1 MSAVAE
7 LRPREAPGLPL
18 ATAAR
23 REGFLVAGSGSIGR
37 RHLGNLRHLG
47 EAGVTL
53 YRTGL
58 RDPAAPPVHAP
69 AEFELEAALARQ
81 PLAVLVCNP
90 TAHHLELAL
99 AAARA
104 GAHLLIEKPLA
115 DSLEGTAEL
124 GHEVRAREL
133 VALVGFQYRFHPA
146 LREVK
151 RWLEERAIGE
161 VVSGSVRWG
170 EHLPSWHPG
179 EDWRASYAARADL
192 GGGAIRTLCHPFD
205 YLRWLLGEAD
215 WVTAEVSNQVLGL
228 DVEDAA
234 VVVLRFAS
242 GAMVSVSLDYMQRP
256 RDHRL
261 ELVGTHGRIAWSDAD
276 GAAHLLLQ
284 DSARVTTFRPPP
296 EFSRNTMFV
305 EEMRHFLECLAGRAR
320 PVCQL
325 ADGVAA
331 LEIAVAA
338 LESARAGRRLRARRR
353 P

>member
-1 MSAVAE
+1 M
-7 LRPREAPGLPL
+7 EAPR
-18 ATAAR
+18 A
-23 REGFLVAGSGSIGR
+23 GFLIAGSGSIGR

-47 EAGVTL
+47 ESGVTL
-53 YRTGL
+53 YRTGR

-69 AEFELEAALARQ
+69 AEFDLQAALARR

-90 TAHHLELAL
+90 SAHHLELAL

-115 DSLEGTAEL
+115 HRLEGTEEL
-124 GHEVRAREL
+124 VHEVRARRL

-151 RWLEERAIGE
+151 CWLEERAIGE
-161 VVSGSVRWG
+161 VVSGNVRWG

-179 EDWRASYAARADL
+179 ENWRASYAARADL

-205 YLRWLLGEAD
+205 YLGWLLGEAD
-215 WVTAEVSNQVLGL
+215 WVTAEVANRVLGL
-228 DVEDAA
+228 DVEDTAQ
-234 VVVLRFAS
+234 VLVRFAS
-242 GAMVSVSLDYMQRP
+242 GALVTVSLDYAQRP

-261 ELVGTHGRIAWSDAD
+261 ELVGTRGRIAWSDAD
-276 GAAHLLLQ
+276 GAAHLLPE

-305 EEMRHFLECLAGRAR
+305 EELRHFLECLAGRAR
-320 PVCQL
+320 PLCSL
-325 ADGVAA
+325 SDGMAA
-331 LEIAVAA
+331 LEIVVAA
-338 LESARAGRRLRARRR
+338 LESARSGRRLRARRR